1 MYLYSRCVNGQGF
14 AMNLTLNLET
24 WFKVSEHPFVKDTL
38 WGKYDKEE
46 RRTNN
51 SRVASPT
58 FFWGGGI
65 RNERENKEIQSEI
78 EGQRTLRSIRI
89 MVNRNI
95 AISKEVFRSGFCIHI
110 RLLQT
115 FIKYWSSISPA
126 VQN

>member
-46 RRTNN
+46 RRTN
-51 SRVASPT
+51 RGALITVELPPQL
-58 FFWGGGI
+58 FFLGGGGI
-65 RNERENKEIQSEI
+65 RNESENKEIQSEI

-115 FIKYWSSISPA
+115 FIKSCHR
-126 VQN
+126 

>member
-46 RRTNN
+46 RRTN
-51 SRVASPT
+51 RGALITVELPPQL

-95 AISKEVFRSGFCIHI
+95 EISKEVFRSGFCIHI

-115 FIKYWSSISPA
+115 FIKSCHR
-126 VQN
+126 

>member
-1 MYLYSRCVNGQGF
+1 M
-14 AMNLTLNLET
+14 T
-24 WFKVSEHPFVKDTL
+24 
-38 WGKYDKEE
+38 E
-46 RRTNN
+46 RRTN
-51 SRVASPT
+51 RGALITLELPPQL
-58 FFWGGGI
+58 WGGGI

-78 EGQRTLRSIRI
+78 EGQRILRSIRI

-95 AISKEVFRSGFCIHI
+95 AVKEVLRSEFCIQN

>member
-1 MYLYSRCVNGQGF
+1 MFLYSRCVNGQGF

-46 RRTNN
+46 RRTN
-51 SRVASPT
+51 RGALITVELPPQL
-58 FFWGGGI
+58 FFGGGGI

-115 FIKYWSSISPA
+115 FIKSCHR
-126 VQN
+126 

>member
-1 MYLYSRCVNGQGF
+1 MYLFSRCVNGQGF

-46 RRTNN
+46 RRTN
-51 SRVASPT
+51 RGALITVELPPQL

-115 FIKYWSSISPA
+115 FIKSCHR
-126 VQN
+126 